1 MHDKYKYSQK
11 LYKFFLQD
19 EMLTLILEDE
29 SPDWF
34 TTLSDSVSTSEFM
47 VILQYLQS
55 SYKCVTYKR
64 VHTDLLH

>member
-1 MHDKYKYSQK
+1 
-11 LYKFFLQD
+11 
-19 EMLTLILEDE
+19 MLTLILEDE